1 VKSHTI
7 YEVKLM
13 PNITLSIPDEIYK
26 IMKKYKE
33 IRWSEI
39 ARQAIEKFSRKLELL
54 NIIDYEEKIELFN
67 ILFRKSELTEEE
79 ILKIDNEVKENM
91 FKRIM
96 AKRR

>member
-1 VKSHTI
+1 
-7 YEVKLM
+7 M